1 MVMFLILE
9 KTDSDNDV
17 SDGAVVAVFSDSDGG
32 VSDRAVDVVVSD
44 MDAMHLIMCCC
55 LHFRY

>member
-44 MDAMHLIMCCC
+44 MDAMRLIM
-55 LHFRY
+55 